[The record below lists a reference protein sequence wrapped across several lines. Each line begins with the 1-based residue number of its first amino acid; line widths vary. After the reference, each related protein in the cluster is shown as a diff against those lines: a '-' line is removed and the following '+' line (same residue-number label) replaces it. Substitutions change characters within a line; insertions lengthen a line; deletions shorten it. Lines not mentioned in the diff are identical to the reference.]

1 MFFVFFRLEAFPWLA
16 RAEEMLDFAKAMEVN
31 SDSAEG
37 QGSMGY
43 QHEDTGILL
52 LGWLRNPAPVEN
64 GGLFI
69 PLFHPIICLGSF
81 NHPFAG
87 VAFCNHPQ
95 HHRNLWIFMEHNM
108 T

>member
-1 MFFVFFRLEAFPWLA
+1 MCFLFFYFWLEAFPWLT

-52 LGWLRNPAPVEN
+52 GWLRNPAPVVVE
-64 GGLFI
+64 
-69 PLFHPIICLGSF
+69 IIYIW
-81 NHPFAG
+81 
-87 VAFCNHPQ
+87 VK
-95 HHRNLWIFMEHNM
+95 
-108 T
+108 

>member
-1 MFFVFFRLEAFPWLA
+1 
-16 RAEEMLDFAKAMEVN
+16 MLDFAKAMEVN

-52 LGWLRNPAPVEN
+52 LGWLQNPAPVEN

-69 PLFHPIICLGSF
+69 PLFHPIICLGFQPSF
-81 NHPFAG
+81 WWCRISQPSTTSQEFVDIHG
-87 VAFCNHPQ
+87 
-95 HHRNLWIFMEHNM
+95 